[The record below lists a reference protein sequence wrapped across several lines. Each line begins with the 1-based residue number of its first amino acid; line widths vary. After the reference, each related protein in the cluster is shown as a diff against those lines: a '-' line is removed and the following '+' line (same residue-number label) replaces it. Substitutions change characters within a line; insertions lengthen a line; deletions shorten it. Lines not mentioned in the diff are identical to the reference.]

1 MSEYGPATHRLIH
14 VSDPHLLGGPEL
26 LYGSADSEGNLVRA
40 LEDIV
45 LGETRPDAVVF
56 TGDLADTGDLQAYIK
71 LRNLVEPACETLGAK
86 VIWAMGNH
94 DNRENFRVGLLG
106 EEPSDSPIDVVHTVK
121 GLRII
126 TLDTSVPGHH
136 YGFLTKDQL
145 AWLKDELETPA
156 PAGTI
161 LAMHH
166 PPIPCV
172 LEVAIS
178 VELRMQRRL
187 ADVIRGTDVRAIL
200 GGHLHY
206 STSATFAGIPVSV
219 ASATCYTQ
227 DLAWMSPHNFG
238 QAYNLVH
245 LYDDTV
251 VHSVVPLIIKE
262 QA

>member
-1 MSEYGPATHRLIH
+1 MSEYGPATHRLVHI
-14 VSDPHLLGGPEL
+14 SDTHLLGGPEL
-26 LYGSADSEGNLVRA
+26 LYGQVDSEDNLVRTLA
-40 LEDIV
+40 RIS
-45 LGETRPDAVVF
+45 LGEAPEALIF
-56 TGDLADTGDLQAYIK
+56 TGDLADTGDPAAYRK
-71 LRNLVEPACETLGAK
+71 LRSFVEPFCMERGAR

-94 DNRENFRVGLLG
+94 DDRTNFRSELFG
-106 EEPSDSPIDVVHTVK
+106 EAANDSPVDVTYTVN

-145 AWLKDELETPA
+145 AWLKDELATPA

-166 PPIPCV
+166 PPLPCV
-172 LEVAIS
+172 LEVAVS
-178 VELRMQRRL
+178 VELRMQKRL

-206 STSATFAGIPVSV
+206 TTFGTFAGIPVSV

-227 DLAWMSPHNFG
+227 DLSRMVPQNAG
-238 QAYNLVH
+238 QAYNMVT
-245 LYDDTV
+245 LYEETV
-251 VHSVVPLIIKE
+251 VHSVVPL
-262 QA
+262 

>member
-14 VSDPHLLGGPEL
+14 ISDTHLLGGPDL
-26 LYGSADSEGNLVRA
+26 LYGSVDAFGHLIR
-40 LEDIV
+40 V
-45 LGETRPDAVVF
+45 LDKILMGETLPDAIVF
-56 TGDLADTGDLQAYIK
+56 TGDLADRGEAAAYTK
-71 LRNLVEPACETLGAK
+71 LRDTVEFYAHNMGCK

-94 DNRENFRVGLLG
+94 DDRENFRTELLG
-106 EEPSDSPIDVVHTVK
+106 QAADDSPIDVTYTVE

-145 AWLKDELETPA
+145 AWLKDELATPA

-166 PPIPCV
+166 PPLPCV
-172 LEVAIS
+172 LEVAQS
-178 VELRMQRRL
+178 VELRMQKRL

-206 STSATFAGIPVSV
+206 TTFGTFAGIPVSV
-219 ASATCYTQ
+219 AAATCYTQ
-227 DLAWMSPHNFG
+227 DLSVMAPHDAG
-238 QAYNLVH
+238 QGYNLVH

-251 VHSVVPLIIKE
+251 VHSVVPL
-262 QA
+262 